1 MVQSWPFSPGC
12 DAAGTVVSTGANA
25 NSSLGTPFKEGDRVF
40 GCTRLGTPGHSPWA
54 EYFLIS
60 SRLTIPVPPNLS
72 LEEASTLGAAL
83 LTASLGIFSC
93 LNIPLPNPATA
104 LPQTTESMGPWAL
117 VLGGASSVG
126 FAAVQLLIASG
137 FRVVATCSERS
148 NPRLEKL
155 GVKCVSYALAQGEV
169 IAQIVGITGAGLECV
184 FDAVGMNGEI
194 VPPLLDAIERS
205 AAAAGMQGKSK
216 LVFTTTNAY
225 TPLPAAENLVAKAI
239 QLGPIG
245 QPDPEASALNDALTG
260 YIPMLYKLLESGK
273 VGVGSFQV
281 EGEGIEGILNAWEV
295 QKSGNVAG
303 KVVVKVA
310 KE

>member
-1 MVQSWPFSPGC
+1 
-12 DAAGTVVSTGANA
+12 
-25 NSSLGTPFKEGDRVF
+25 
-40 GCTRLGTPGHSPWA
+40 
-54 EYFLIS
+54 
-60 SRLTIPVPPNLS
+60 VPPNLS

-93 LNIPLPNPATA
+93 LNIPLPNPDTPLPHATDS
-104 LPQTTESMGPWAL
+104 TGPWAL

-126 FAAVQLLIASG
+126 FAAVQLLIVSG

-148 NPRLEKL
+148 KPGLEKL
-155 GVKCVSYALAQGEV
+155 GVKCVSYALAQEEV
-169 IAQIVGITGAGLECV
+169 IAQIVGVTGGGLECV

-194 VPPLLDAIERS
+194 VLPLLDAIERS
-205 AAAAGMQGKSK
+205 AAVAGMQGKNK
-216 LVFTTTNAY
+216 LAFTTTNAY
-225 TPLPAAENLVAKAI
+225 APIPAAESLVAKAI

-245 QPDPEASALNDALTG
+245 QPGPEASALNDTLSE
-260 YIPMLYKLLESGK
+260 YIPVLYKLLESGK

-281 EGEGIEGILNAWEV
+281 KGEGIEEIPNAWEV
-295 QKSGNVAG
+295 QKSGNVVG